1 MGLKWKR
8 KLKLEEVPA
17 PEQTPE
23 LKEPKHLDALHFFLI
38 DGYGDK
44 FCAVCGTEWPCA
56 TVEQGEKTKPVAGK
70 ITAKGKELLI
80 TGGIGAPPL
89 SHGAILASNPIA
101 DINRW
106 GEILATPRPVV
117 LGGGGGSGGRAAVR
131 GGGGGGSSYHGAS
144 GGWSSGAV
152 RMFEDEWNKVMS
164 ELVGKDAYDK
174 ALDEAEA
181 LKERIAD
188 LEASHAEVVQLA
200 ASRRV
205 RIKQLEKIIE
215 GMSS

>member
-17 PEQTPE
+17 PVLTPE
-23 LKEPKHLDALHFFLI
+23 LKEPKHLEVIHFFTI

-44 FCAVCGTEWPCA
+44 FCAVCGTLWPCA
-56 TVEQGEKTKPVAGK
+56 TVEQGEKAKPVAGK

-80 TGGIGAPPL
+80 TGGIG
-89 SHGAILASNPIA
+89 GAILASNPVA
-101 DINRW
+101 DINKW
-106 GEILATPRPVV
+106 GEIMASPTPVV

-144 GGWSSGAV
+144 GGWSSV
-152 RMFEDEWNKVMS
+152 RIFEDEWNKVMS
-164 ELVGKDAYDK
+164 ELVGRDAYDK
-174 ALDEAEA
+174 ALAEAEA

-205 RIKQLEKIIE
+205 RIRQLEKIIE
-215 GMSS
+215 GMTS